1 MKKNIGTP
9 SQETSP
15 NRVLALQ
22 NQPITTKIWR
32 SSKTLL
38 LAVIVIAGALAVRS
52 SFERKDSQITELAY
66 CEVVKDKIVRLQTDL
81 IGQVR
86 NSSYEALATQQSF
99 IDRDNRLIGLNKE
112 AARVCPSREGK
123 CLLMQEKI
131 LEESQAVNTI
141 RQKRAEGQ
149 EYARAEKSRILLF
162 FDLNKQFREECG
174 GKSFDS
180 L

>member
-15 NRVLALQ
+15 NRVLELQ
-22 NQPITTKIWR
+22 NQPITTKIWQF
-32 SSKTLL
+32 SKTLL
-38 LAVIVIAGALAVRS
+38 LAAIVIAGALEVIS
-52 SFERKDSQITELAY
+52 NFERKDHQITELAY

-86 NSSYEALATQQSF
+86 NNSYADLAAQQSF
-99 IDRDNRLIGLNKE
+99 IDRDNKLIVLSKE
-112 AARVCPSREGK
+112 AARVCPSREGN

-141 RQKRAEGQ
+141 RQNRAEGQ
-149 EYARAEKSRILLF
+149 EHDLPEKSRLLSF
-162 FDLNKQFREECG
+162 FNLNKQFREECG